1 MRRGAGCECVR
12 QQTIENDRPIGRA
25 IAIWFGLMIVVAIA
39 RLAVPGVALAQ
50 LNTQHVKGSAGLKA
64 GSHPPPGGYLIAP
77 FLYFYNADEVR
88 TRDGELLPFDA
99 SLNAS
104 MFAAGYA
111 HVTTKKILGGLYG
124 FQVIFP
130 AGANNRIQGTEI
142 DQNPGAGLTDSVIQ
156 PVSLGWHFKRA
167 DAIASYTIFAPTGR
181 YTNGASNNTGLGMW
195 ARNSRSAPRCT

>member
-1 MRRGAGCECVR
+1 
-12 QQTIENDRPIGRA
+12 
-25 IAIWFGLMIVVAIA
+25 
-39 RLAVPGVALAQ
+39 
-50 LNTQHVKGSAGLKA
+50 
-64 GSHPPPGGYLIAP
+64 
-77 FLYFYNADEVR
+77 
-88 TRDGELLPFDA
+88 
-99 SLNAS
+99 

-181 YTNGASNNTGLGMW
+181 YTNGASTIPASECG